1 MKKLSIIVWMLFCVG
16 CTKDSSIT
24 LQEAKEIALKEYQGE
39 VLEANL
45 DESNARSVYQI
56 KIKKEDTLYHV
67 TIDESNGKVLAASI
81 IAPPDPTTEETNKP
95 QTADAGILSEQQAK
109 EIALEKTMGGDVVK
123 IEFDKADDPGEKDSY
138 EIKIIKEQIEYEL
151 DIDANT
157 GEIIKYEEEVLHK

>member
-1 MKKLSIIVWMLFCVG
+1 MKKLSIIVWLLFCVG

-39 VLEANL
+39 VLEASL

-67 TIDESNGKVLAASI
+67 TIDESNGKVLASSI
-81 IAPPDPTTEETNKP
+81 IASSDPAIEETNKP

-138 EIKIIKEQIEYEL
+138 EIKIIKEQMEYEL
-151 DIDANT
+151 DIDAST
-157 GEIIKYEEEVLHK
+157 GEIIKYEEEVLHN

>member
-1 MKKLSIIVWMLFCVG
+1 MKKLSIIVWLLFCVG

-45 DESNARSVYQI
+45 DDSSARSVYQI

-109 EIALEKTMGGDVVK
+109 EIALEKTMGGNVVK